1 MLIGKNIIVTRA
13 KAQASKFA
21 SLLESYGANV
31 LLCPTIEI
39 VPPKDFAPL
48 DQAIKNLDS
57 YDWILFTSVNGV
69 EKFFERFRKIGTDP
83 LGSVPIFP
91 KKLRTAAIGP
101 LTAEKMR
108 DYKISVDFISKNYV
122 AESVL
127 EKMPVRLNE
136 KVLIPQA
143 VKARDILSE
152 GLSKQGAIVE
162 SVKVYDTVVDAS
174 KVSELKKWLKEA
186 KVDCVT
192 FTSSSTVHNFFS
204 LLGDAEKKEL
214 IGSSVRAAS
223 IGPIT
228 TQTLKEE
235 GWQAH
240 IVASKPTTA
249 HLAQALGQFYAR

>member
-1 MLIGKNIIVTRA
+1 
-13 KAQASKFA
+13 
-21 SLLESYGANV
+21 
-31 LLCPTIEI
+31 
-39 VPPKDFAPL
+39 
-48 DQAIKNLDS
+48 
-57 YDWILFTSVNGV
+57 
-69 EKFFERFRKIGTDP
+69 
-83 LGSVPIFP
+83 
-91 KKLRTAAIGP
+91 
-101 LTAEKMR
+101 
-108 DYKISVDFISKNYV
+108 
-122 AESVL
+122 
-127 EKMPVRLNE
+127 MPDRLNE
-136 KVLIPQA
+136 QGLSPQA
-143 VKARDILSE
+143 VKARNVLSE
-152 GLSKQGAIVE
+152 GLTQQGAIVD

-174 KVSELKKWLKEA
+174 KVSELKMCLKEA
-186 KVDCVT
+186 EVDFVI